1 MAKLTKEEMLNI
13 VNDNISKINN
23 KEYKLYFFVLDTK
36 GNPSYPLEYI
46 YRTAYMLHKR
56 GHNVVMLHEE
66 EEFVGVSDWLGE
78 EYANLPHMNVNKENV
93 EISPC
98 DFIFIPDIFA
108 NVMLQTKDLPCK
120 RVVIVQNY
128 GNITEFMPVS
138 QTFESLGIVDVV
150 TTSTINEK
158 GVKSYFPNIRTHI
171 VSPSVMPVFRD
182 SDEPRKLIVNI
193 VSKEQSDANKIV
205 KPFYWKNPLYRWVS
219 FRDLRG
225 LSKSVMA
232 EAMREAAITVWVDDK
247 TDFGVSLLEVV
258 KCGGL
263 VLAKLPER
271 AQEWMIEKNEE
282 EENSFKPT
290 SSILWFNDIDEV
302 SNILPQV
309 VRSWTI
315 DQVPTEVYDK
325 QKELYDMFTENIQEL
340 EVIEAYEKG
349 IIERRLK
356 DFEETKVEVENNN
369 DKTNEE

>member
-128 GNITEFMPVS
+128 ENITEFMPIS
-138 QTFESLGIVDVV
+138 QTFESLGIIDVIV
-150 TTSTINEK
+150 TSEKNEN
-158 GVKSYFPNIRTHI
+158 GVKNYFPNIRTHT
-171 VSPSVMPVFRD
+171 VSPSIMPVFRGN
-182 SDEPRKLIVNI
+182 DEPRKLLINI
-193 VSKEQSDANKIV
+193 LAKEQSDAHKII
-205 KPFYWKNPLYRWVS
+205 KPFFWKNPHYRWVS

-225 LSKSVMA
+225 VTKELLA
-232 EAMREAAITVWVDDK
+232 ESLRESAITIWVDDN
-247 TDFGVSLLEVV
+247 TDFGVSLLEAVN
-258 KCGGL
+258 CGGI
-263 VLAKLPER
+263 VTAKLPKNI
-271 AQEWMIEKNEE
+271 QDWMVEDETPN
-282 EENSFKPT
+282 N
-290 SSILWFNDIDEV
+290 SILWFNTFEEIVD
-302 SNILPQV
+302 NLPNV
-309 VRSWTI
+309 IHCWLHDS
-315 DQVPTEVYDK
+315 VPAEIYDNQTK
-325 QKELYDMFTENIQEL
+325 LHGLFTEKIQEL
-340 EVIEAYEKG
+340 EIIETYEKN
-349 IIERRLK
+349 IINRRLK
-356 DFEETKVEVENNN
+356 DFEETKVDIENNVI
-369 DKTNEE
+369 KTKEE